1 MAKTAA
7 SVWSN
12 CLKFIQDN
20 ISAQAYS
27 TWFEPI
33 KAIKLD
39 QSILTIQVP
48 SKFFY
53 EWLEEHYIKL
63 LKVSLQKELGSDA
76 KLVYSIVMDQNISK
90 KDPYTVKIP
99 SSNKEKLKPQELN
112 APLHLESSKVK
123 NPFIIPGLQKIKI
136 DSQLNINFNFDNF
149 IEGETNRLARSAGKA
164 IAKRPRGTSFNP
176 LFIYGGVGLGKTHLA
191 HAIGLEVK
199 EKHPEKTVLYVDI
212 QKFIQ
217 QYAEASRSN
226 NRNDFIHF
234 YQMIDV
240 LIIDDVQFLSGK
252 KGTQDVFFHIFND
265 LHQRGNQLVLT
276 SDKPPVDIQ
285 DMEQRLISRFKWGLS
300 ADLQAPDQE
309 LRYNILKHKLEKDG
323 LDIPEEV
330 IDYIAKNIK
339 TNFRELE
346 GALNSLL
353 AQSLL
358 NKKEITISLAE
369 KSLVTLIQTQR
380 KEISIDYIQKV
391 VCDYFKI
398 PIEKVQSKTRKR
410 DIVQARQLAMFFAKK
425 YTNASLAS
433 IGTQIGKRDHAT
445 VLHACKTVKNLS
457 ETDKVFKGYVEDL
470 RRKIS
475 AE

>member
-1 MAKTAA
+1 MR
-7 SVWSN
+7 
-12 CLKFIQDN
+12 C
-20 ISAQAYS
+20 
-27 TWFEPI
+27 
-33 KAIKLD
+33 
-39 QSILTIQVP
+39 
-48 SKFFY
+48 
-53 EWLEEHYIKL
+53 
-63 LKVSLQKELGSDA
+63 
-76 KLVYSIVMDQNISK
+76 
-90 KDPYTVKIP
+90 
-99 SSNKEKLKPQELN
+99 
-112 APLHLESSKVK
+112 
-123 NPFIIPGLQKIKI
+123 
-136 DSQLNINFNFDNF
+136 
-149 IEGETNRLARSAGKA
+149 
-164 IAKRPRGTSFNP
+164 
-176 LFIYGGVGLGKTHLA
+176 
-191 HAIGLEVK
+191 
-199 EKHPEKTVLYVDI
+199 
-212 QKFIQ
+212 
-217 QYAEASRSN
+217 
-226 NRNDFIHF
+226 
-234 YQMIDV
+234 
-240 LIIDDVQFLSGK
+240 
-252 KGTQDVFFHIFND
+252 
-265 LHQRGNQLVLT
+265 
-276 SDKPPVDIQ
+276 
-285 DMEQRLISRFKWGLS
+285 
-300 ADLQAPDQE
+300 
-309 LRYNILKHKLEKDG
+309 NILKHKLEKDG